1 MNIDEES
8 ETRCQST
15 RSNSF
20 RESFEATFYD
30 QKPRK
35 QSQDSWL
42 QLKFLQSM
50 HASLNFEGGSLSWRL
65 FATCVL
71 H

>member
-30 QKPRK
+30 QKATKTISRFMALIKVSPINARV
-35 QSQDSWL
+35 
-42 QLKFLQSM
+42 
-50 HASLNFEGGSLSWRL
+50 FEL
-65 FATCVL
+65 
-71 H
+71 